1 MIDIGDPPKN
11 GTLEGFVDCKIKYGH
26 PGVLKF
32 DLRVKKQVVVAFNAD
47 GLLQHA
53 SWNDAA

>member
-1 MIDIGDPPKN
+1 MIGDPPKN